1 VIVGIGVALVKV
13 KQAPCYWRAEPARSS
28 AESVQLGFLFQAAD
42 TGVRSPRHVPV
53 GERGPVALSVIE
65 GTGDES
71 LAMSRVVGDIGSEM
85 TDAVIEV
92 SGLRMS
98 YDGFE
103 AVRGVD
109 LRVSRGEIFT
119 FLGPNGAG
127 KTTTVEILEGHRK
140 RTAGEVRV
148 LGEDPERADRW
159 WRSRVGV
166 VLQSSRVEPQLT
178 VRECLELYAGYYPAP
193 RSVQEVIELVGL
205 KKRSN
210 ARCGN
215 LSGGQQRRVDVALA
229 LIGDPELVFLDEPTT
244 GFDPSARR
252 SAWEMIDGLRQLGK
266 TIFLTTHYMDEAEAL
281 ADRIAVLSAGV
292 IVAEGTPATLG
303 GRDRAAYQIT
313 FTLPRGVAIGELP
326 AESGSARPLDQAA
339 KVLIESEQVMPT
351 LQALSSWAIE
361 HRHEISDLLVR
372 RPALED
378 VYLGLTEPPK

>member
-1 VIVGIGVALVKV
+1 
-13 KQAPCYWRAEPARSS
+13 
-28 AESVQLGFLFQAAD
+28 
-42 TGVRSPRHVPV
+42 
-53 GERGPVALSVIE
+53 
-65 GTGDES
+65 
-71 LAMSRVVGDIGSEM
+71 
-85 TDAVIEV
+85 
-92 SGLRMS
+92 MS

-103 AVRGVD
+103 AVRGID
-109 LRVSRGEIFT
+109 LHVSRGEIFT

-127 KTTTVEILEGHRK
+127 KTTAVEILEGHRK

-148 LGEDPERADRW
+148 LGEDPERADRR

-166 VLQSSRVEPQLT
+166 VLQASRVEPQLT

-193 RSVQEVIELVGL
+193 RPVHEVIELVGL
-205 KKRSN
+205 NKRSEV
-210 ARCGN
+210 RCGN

-281 ADRIAVLSAGV
+281 ADRIAIIKAGV

-303 GRDRAAYQIT
+303 GRDRAAYQVT
-313 FTLPRGVAIGELP
+313 FTLPEGATMSQLP
-326 AESGSARPLDQAA
+326 AAPGSARELDQSGR
-339 KVLIESEQVMPT
+339 VQIESEQVMPT
-351 LQALSSWAIE
+351 LRALSGWAIE
-361 HRHEISDLLVR
+361 RGYDISDLLVR

-378 VYLGLTEPPK
+378 VYLGLTESPK

>member
-1 VIVGIGVALVKV
+1 M
-13 KQAPCYWRAEPARSS
+13 
-28 AESVQLGFLFQAAD
+28 
-42 TGVRSPRHVPV
+42 
-53 GERGPVALSVIE
+53 SVIE
-65 GTGDES
+65 GTGDGPTTTTTA
-71 LAMSRVVGDIGSEM
+71 LAGARQ
-85 TDAVIEV
+85 DAAADVVIEV
-92 SGLRMS
+92 CGLRMS

-103 AVRGVD
+103 AVRSID

-127 KTTTVEILEGHRK
+127 KTTTVEVLEGHRK
-140 RTAGEVRV
+140 RTAGDVRV
-148 LGEDPERADRW
+148 LGEDPEHADRW

-205 KKRSN
+205 KQRSEV
-210 ARCGN
+210 RCGQ

-252 SAWEMIDGLRQLGK
+252 SAWEMIDGLRRLGK

-281 ADRIAVLSAGV
+281 ADRIAVLKAGE
-292 IVAEGTPATLG
+292 IVAEGTPTTLG

-313 FTLPRGVAIGELP
+313 FTLPEGVAIGELP
-326 AESGSARPLDQAA
+326 TEAGSPSALGGSGKLI
-339 KVLIESEQVMPT
+339 IESEHVMPT
-351 LQALSSWAIE
+351 LRALSGWAIE
-361 HRHEISDLLVR
+361 HRYDIPDLLVR

>member
-1 VIVGIGVALVKV
+1 M
-13 KQAPCYWRAEPARSS
+13 
-28 AESVQLGFLFQAAD
+28 LGTAGAD
-42 TGVRSPRHVPV
+42 GQ
-53 GERGPVALSVIE
+53 
-65 GTGDES
+65 
-71 LAMSRVVGDIGSEM
+71 
-85 TDAVIEV
+85 AVIEV

-98 YDGFE
+98 YNGLE
-103 AVRGVD
+103 AVRGID
-109 LRVSRGEIFT
+109 LAVRRGEIFT

-140 RTAGEVRV
+140 RTAGDVRV
-148 LGEDPERADRW
+148 LGEDPEHADRW

-178 VRECLELYAGYYPAP
+178 VRECLQLYAGYYPAP

-205 KKRSN
+205 KKQSEM
-210 ARCGN
+210 RCGN

-281 ADRIAVLSAGV
+281 ADRIAVIKAGKV
-292 IVAEGTPATLG
+292 IAEGTPATLG
-303 GRDRAAYQIT
+303 GRDHAAYQIT
-313 FTLPRGVAIGELP
+313 FSLPEGVASEDLP
-326 AESGSARPLDQAA
+326 GTLGPAQALDGSS
-339 KVLIESEQVMPT
+339 KVMIESEHVMAT
-351 LQALSSWAIE
+351 MQSLSNWALE
-361 HRHEISDLLVR
+361 NRYELSDLLVR

-378 VYLGLTEPPK
+378 VYLELTEPPK

>member
-1 VIVGIGVALVKV
+1 V
-13 KQAPCYWRAEPARSS
+13 S
-28 AESVQLGFLFQAAD
+28 AAA
-42 TGVRSPRHVPV
+42 G
-53 GERGPVALSVIE
+53 G
-65 GTGDES
+65 GDG
-71 LAMSRVVGDIGSEM
+71 ADV
-85 TDAVIEV
+85 VIEV

-103 AVRGVD
+103 AVRGID
-109 LRVSRGEIFT
+109 LQVRRGEIFT

-140 RTAGEVRV
+140 RTAGDVLV
-148 LGEDPERADRW
+148 LGEDPEYADRW
-159 WRSRVGV
+159 WRSQVGV
-166 VLQSSRVEPQLT
+166 VLQASRVEPQLT

-193 RSVQEVIELVGL
+193 RSVPEVIELVGL
-205 KKRSN
+205 KKRSEV
-210 ARCGN
+210 RCGQ

-281 ADRIAVLSAGV
+281 ADRIVVLSAGA
-292 IVAEGTPATLG
+292 IVAQGTPTTLG

-313 FTLPRGVAIGELP
+313 FTLPHGVAIHELP
-326 AESGSARPLDQAA
+326 IEQGSAQTRDDAG
-339 KVLIESEQVMPT
+339 KIMIESDQVMPT
-351 LQALSSWAIE
+351 LQALSRWAIE
-361 HRHEISDLLVR
+361 HRHDISDLLVR

-378 VYLGLTEPPK
+378 VYLGLTEPPT

>member
-1 VIVGIGVALVKV
+1 M
-13 KQAPCYWRAEPARSS
+13 
-28 AESVQLGFLFQAAD
+28 
-42 TGVRSPRHVPV
+42 
-53 GERGPVALSVIE
+53 SVIE
-65 GTGDES
+65 GTGDGPLTE
-71 LAMSRVVGDIGSEM
+71 SRVTSTVGSEV

-140 RTAGEVRV
+140 RTAGQVRV
-148 LGEDPERADRW
+148 LGEDPEHADRW

-205 KKRSN
+205 KKRSEV
-210 ARCGN
+210 RGGQ

-252 SAWEMIDGLRQLGK
+252 SAWEMIDGLRALGK

-303 GRDRAAYQIT
+303 GRDQAAYQIT
-313 FTLPRGVAIGELP
+313 FTLPSGVAIGELP
-326 AESGSARPLDQAA
+326 VQPGSARALAPSQ
-339 KVLIESEQVMPT
+339 KVLIEAEHVMPT
-351 LQALSSWAIE
+351 LQALSGWAIE
-361 HRHEISDLLVR
+361 QRHEISDLLVR

-378 VYLGLTEPPK
+378 VYLGLTEAPK

>member
-1 VIVGIGVALVKV
+1 MPI
-13 KQAPCYWRAEPARSS
+13 
-28 AESVQLGFLFQAAD
+28 
-42 TGVRSPRHVPV
+42 
-53 GERGPVALSVIE
+53 SVIDE
-65 GTGDES
+65 TGDGPTTTTTAVAGPGADAAE
-71 LAMSRVVGDIGSEM
+71 VVID
-85 TDAVIEV
+85 V

-103 AVRGVD
+103 VVGGID
-109 LRVSRGEIFT
+109 LQVSRGEIFT

-140 RTAGEVRV
+140 RTAGDVNV

-166 VLQSSRVEPQLT
+166 VLQTSRVEPQLT
-178 VRECLELYAGYYPAP
+178 VRECLELYAGYYPTP

-205 KKRSN
+205 RERSEV
-210 ARCGN
+210 RCGQ

-281 ADRIAVLSAGV
+281 ADRIAVLKAGE
-292 IVAEGTPATLG
+292 IVAEGTPTTLG

-313 FTLPRGVAIGELP
+313 FTLPEGVAIGELP
-326 AESGSARPLDQAA
+326 TEAGAPSAVGETG
-339 KVLIESEQVMPT
+339 KLIIETDHVMPT
-351 LQALSSWAIE
+351 LRALSGWAIE
-361 HRHEISDLLVR
+361 HRYDIPDLLVR

>member
-1 VIVGIGVALVKV
+1 VSAD
-13 KQAPCYWRAEPARSS
+13 AE
-28 AESVQLGFLFQAAD
+28 D
-42 TGVRSPRHVPV
+42 
-53 GERGPVALSVIE
+53 
-65 GTGDES
+65 
-71 LAMSRVVGDIGSEM
+71 VV
-85 TDAVIEV
+85 VEV

-98 YDGFE
+98 YGGAE
-103 AVRGVD
+103 AIRGID

-127 KTTTVEILEGHRK
+127 KTTTVEVLEGHRK
-140 RTAGEVRV
+140 RTAGDVHV
-148 LGEDPERADRW
+148 LGEDPGQADRR

-166 VLQSSRVEPQLT
+166 VLQTSRVEPQLT

-205 KKRSN
+205 KKRSEV
-210 ARCGN
+210 RCGQ

-252 SAWEMIDGLRQLGK
+252 SAWEMIDGLRRLGK

-281 ADRIAVLSAGV
+281 ADRIVVLRAGE

-313 FTLPRGVAIGELP
+313 FTLPAGVPIGELP
-326 AESGSARPLDQAA
+326 ADAGMPSALGEAG
-339 KVLIESEQVMPT
+339 KLMIESERVMPA
-351 LQALSSWAIE
+351 LRALSGWAIE
-361 HRHEISDLLVR
+361 HRYEIPDLLVR

-378 VYLGLTEPPK
+378 VYLGLTDPPR

>member
-1 VIVGIGVALVKV
+1 VSLRCTIA
-13 KQAPCYWRAEPARSS
+13 
-28 AESVQLGFLFQAAD
+28 
-42 TGVRSPRHVPV
+42 PRHVPAD
-53 GERGPVALSVIE
+53 ERGLVAVSVI
-65 GTGDES
+65 GGAGDRPP
-71 LAMSRVVGDIGSEM
+71 AAAVGSEPL
-85 TDAVIEV
+85 IEV
-92 SGLRMS
+92 AGLRMS

-103 AVRGVD
+103 AVRGID
-109 LRVSRGEIFT
+109 LRVSSGEIFT

-127 KTTTVEILEGHRK
+127 KTTTVEILEGHRT

-205 KKRSN
+205 KKRSEV
-210 ARCGN
+210 RCGN

-252 SAWEMIDGLRQLGK
+252 SAWEMIDGLRQLG
-266 TIFLTTHYMDEAEAL
+266 TTVFLTTHYMDEAEAL

-292 IVAEGTPATLG
+292 IVAEGTPSTLG
-303 GRDRAAYQIT
+303 GRDQAAYQIT
-313 FTLPRGVAIGELP
+313 FTLPPGVAIGDLP
-326 AESGSARPLDQAA
+326 VESGSARALDQAA
-339 KVLIESEQVMPT
+339 KVLIESERVMST
-351 LQALSSWAIE
+351 LQTLSSWAIE
-361 HRHEISDLLVR
+361 QRHEISDLLVR

>member
-1 VIVGIGVALVKV
+1 VSILDGTEDRS
-13 KQAPCYWRAEPARSS
+13 APTTT
-28 AESVQLGFLFQAAD
+28 GAAD
-42 TGVRSPRHVPV
+42 RHKDV
-53 GERGPVALSVIE
+53 
-65 GTGDES
+65 
-71 LAMSRVVGDIGSEM
+71 SEP
-85 TDAVIEV
+85 VIEV

-98 YDGFE
+98 YDDFE

-109 LRVSRGEIFT
+109 LRVLRGEIFT

-140 RTAGEVRV
+140 RTAGNVRV
-148 LGEDPERADRW
+148 LGEDPEHADRW

-178 VRECLELYAGYYPAP
+178 VRECLALYAGYYPAP
-193 RSVQEVIELVGL
+193 RSVQEVIKLVGL
-205 KKRSN
+205 AKK
-210 ARCGN
+210 AEVRCGL

-252 SAWEMIDGLRQLGK
+252 SAWEMIDGLRALGK

-281 ADRIAVLSAGV
+281 ADRIAVLNAGV
-292 IVAEGTPATLG
+292 IVAEGSPTTLG

-313 FTLPRGVAIGELP
+313 FSLPDGVTVNQLPVPAASVRAHHETRKVMVESDRVMETLHDL
-326 AESGSARPLDQAA
+326 SG
-339 KVLIESEQVMPT
+339 
-351 LQALSSWAIE
+351 WAIE
-361 HRHEISDLLVR
+361 QRLDMSDLQVR

-378 VYLGLTEPPK
+378 VYLRLTESAK

>member
-1 VIVGIGVALVKV
+1 M
-13 KQAPCYWRAEPARSS
+13 
-28 AESVQLGFLFQAAD
+28 
-42 TGVRSPRHVPV
+42 PV
-53 GERGPVALSVIE
+53 TE
-65 GTGDES
+65 GTGDDAPNGAGA
-71 LAMSRVVGDIGSEM
+71 LAGEPRGSS
-85 TDAVIEV
+85 DAVIEV

-109 LRVSRGEIFT
+109 LQVSRGEIFT
-119 FLGPNGAG
+119 CLGPNGAG
-127 KTTTVEILEGHRK
+127 KTTTVEILEGHRR

-148 LGEDPERADRW
+148 LGEDPEHADRS

-193 RSVQEVIELVGL
+193 RAVQEVIELVGL
-205 KKRSN
+205 KRRSEV
-210 ARCGN
+210 RCGQ

-266 TIFLTTHYMDEAEAL
+266 TVFLTTHYMDEAEAL
-281 ADRIAVLSAGV
+281 ADRIVVLKAGEV
-292 IVAEGTPATLG
+292 VAEGTPTTLG
-303 GRDRAAYQIT
+303 GRDRAAYQIS
-313 FTLPRGVAIGELP
+313 FTLPPGVDSAALP
-326 AESGSARPLDQAA
+326 PEAGSVRAVDGSSRVLLESDH
-339 KVLIESEQVMPT
+339 VMIS
-351 LQALSSWAIE
+351 LQALASWAHGDDIP
-361 HRHEISDLLVR
+361 DLLVR

-378 VYLGLTEPPK
+378 VYLNLTEASS

>member
-1 VIVGIGVALVKV
+1 M
-13 KQAPCYWRAEPARSS
+13 PS
-28 AESVQLGFLFQAAD
+28 AASLTEW
-42 TGVRSPRHVPV
+42 TK
-53 GERGPVALSVIE
+53 E
-65 GTGDES
+65 GSTTTAS
-71 LAMSRVVGDIGSEM
+71 LAGARADAG
-85 TDAVIEV
+85 DAVIEV

-98 YDGFE
+98 YEGLE
-103 AVRGVD
+103 VVRGID

-140 RTAGEVRV
+140 RTAGDVQV

-159 WRSRVGV
+159 WRARVGV
-166 VLQSSRVEPQLT
+166 VLQGSRAEPQLT
-178 VRECLELYAGYYPAP
+178 VRECLELYAGYYPVP
-193 RSVQEVIELVGL
+193 RSVPEVIELVGL
-205 KKRSN
+205 KKRSEV
-210 ARCGN
+210 RCGQ

-281 ADRIAVLSAGV
+281 ADRIAVLKAGE

-303 GRDRAAYQIT
+303 GRDHAAYQIT
-313 FTLPRGVAIGELP
+313 FTLPAGVTIGELP
-326 AESGSARPLDQAA
+326 TGAGSPSALGECGQ
-339 KVLIESEQVMPT
+339 VLIESEDVMPA
-351 LQALSSWAIE
+351 LRALSGWAID
-361 HRHEISDLLVR
+361 HRYDISDLLVC

-378 VYLGLTEPPK
+378 VYLGLTGAPK